1 MLTRLGHTNSTIN
14 NSEGIVG
21 LVRNNVNEKLG
32 LGIELALV
40 SQAIESNLIQ
50 SL

>member
-1 MLTRLGHTNSTIN
+1 MLTRLGHSNTTIN
-14 NSEGIVG
+14 NSESIAG

-40 SQAIESNLIQ
+40 SQTIKSNLIQ